1 VAIHPTVTVHE
12 GADIADGV
20 SIGAYS
26 VIGPNVKIGPG
37 TLIRER
43 VTVAGQTLVGSECRI
58 YTGAVLGSDPQ
69 DLKYD
74 GKDTALVIGDRSVIR
89 EYCTV
94 NKGTQ
99 GGGGMTRVGNECLL
113 MAYSHVAH
121 DCVLEDN
128 VIMANVA
135 ELGGHVLVERG
146 ASIAG
151 LVGVHHFATVGRLA
165 FVGGMSRVNRDAPPF
180 MITQGNPARVRGAN
194 VVGLQRAGVSR
205 QSIQA
210 VRQACRL
217 LYHSALPQE
226 SAIEKILSEGLDE
239 SEEVKYLLA
248 FLERTKKG
256 QMGRGREA
264 MRD

>member
-1 VAIHPTVTVHE
+1 VSIHQTVTIHE
-12 GADIADGV
+12 GADIADDV
-20 SIGAYS
+20 TIGAYS

-43 VTVAGQTLVGSECRI
+43 VTVAGQTTVGAECRI
-58 YTGAVLGSDPQ
+58 YTGAVVGSDPQ
-69 DLKYD
+69 DLKYA
-74 GKDTALVIGDRSVIR
+74 GEDTALTIGDRTVIR

-94 NKGTQ
+94 NKGTA
-99 GGGGMTRVGNECLL
+99 GGGGLTLLGSDCLL

-121 DCVLEDN
+121 DCLLEDN

-194 VVGLQRAGVSR
+194 VVGLQRAGVPR
-205 QSIQA
+205 ESISA
-210 VRQACRL
+210 LRQACRL

-226 SAIEKILSEGLDE
+226 AAVERIRSEGLEE
-239 SEEVKYLLA
+239 SEEVEYLLG
-248 FLERTKKG
+248 FLERTKQG
-256 QMGRGREA
+256 QMGRAREA